1 MLERVARAIEHQDYQ
16 NADLLLKQLKEQDPD
31 NPWISFYM
39 ARLEE
44 ASGHLQQAEKGYKD
58 ILRNTTYPKVIS
70 QARQGIERLTQ
81 IEREKRQQARD
92 RTMTEP
98 GSQEIGVL
106 VIEPIAPERRQDL
119 AKKFAKIMNLDLYIA
134 RLQLPTRSWRL
145 YRTGT
150 MGDLRFYRDA
160 FTEAEIPCFC
170 VPLDLVDRIE
180 VYRVQSF
187 QAIEPQVTVVCQ
199 YNENNLKTIR
209 FDWSEITQRVEGLLP
224 IFEQCVDLDF
234 KGRLIRKTQIQD
246 YAKFCDFHLP
256 ARNTILRLCDRTYQF
271 REGMTFSETQK
282 STDGHTTMRDNWTHL
297 MQFVKQNLDNITV
310 LSDFNAFAGTAMDF
324 DEILK
329 RIEPHIHLMRRE
341 ATLWDNAFQ
350 LYSGLHFV
358 VGDENCDAIAKPNT
372 D

>member
-16 NADLLLKQLKEQDPD
+16 SADLLLKQLKEQDPD

-44 ASGHLQQAEKGYKD
+44 ASGHLQQAEKGYKN
-58 ILRNTTYPKVIS
+58 ILRNTTHPKVIA

-81 IEREKRQQARD
+81 IEKEQRQLARERAAI
-92 RTMTEP
+92 EP
-98 GSQEIGVL
+98 GSQEIGIL
-106 VIEPIAPERRQDL
+106 VIEPIASERREDL
-119 AKKFAKIMNLDLYIA
+119 ARKFAKIMNLDLYIA

-145 YRTGT
+145 YRTGN
-150 MGDLRFYRDA
+150 MGDLRFYRNA

-170 VPLDLVDRIE
+170 VPLDLVNQIE
-180 VYRVQSF
+180 VYRVQYF
-187 QAIEPQVTVVCQ
+187 QAIEPQVTVICQ
-199 YNENNLKTIR
+199 YNESNSKTIR
-209 FDWSEITQRVEGLLP
+209 FDWSEVSQQVEGLLP

-256 ARNTILRLCDRTYQF
+256 ARNMILRLCDRIYQF
-271 REGMTFSETQK
+271 REGITFFEQQK
-282 STDGHTTMRDNWTHL
+282 STDGKTTMRNNWEHL
-297 MQFVKQNLDNITV
+297 MQFVKQNLAGVTV
-310 LSDFNAFAGTAMDF
+310 ISDFNAFAGTTMDF

-329 RIEPHIHLMRRE
+329 RIEPHINLMRRE

-350 LYSGLHFV
+350 LFSGLHFIERT
-358 VGDENCDAIAKPNT
+358 GNKATGN
-372 D
+372 